1 MTRPFNWVRRVSK
14 SLHRQLW
21 LLTRGISGAD
31 RREKQGL
38 MRRLSTLRA
47 ECNVLTHQM
56 NQMRHQLSLENR
68 GLQALYEEMK
78 AERDDLQLEIWELED
93 LLQELL
99 ELLTSADAGQ
109 SGAEVTHWPEITF
122 EAQPL
127 ASQKPSI
134 NQADSAGE
142 TLSVNLATVDISGT
156 KLALVGGHDS
166 TRRGVIHE
174 LVEHHGL
181 LHWVELPPFEKHSIG
196 RSNIKAKIY
205 NCNLIV
211 LITGYMRHQQTDSIV
226 QLRNLGA
233 LSGDV
238 LLLNCRGK
246 SGVVREILSYVSRKN
261 CKV

>member
-1 MTRPFNWVRRVSK
+1 MTRYFNRVRRLSK
-14 SLHRQLW
+14 SFHRQVW
-21 LLTRGISGAD
+21 LLVRGISGAD

-38 MRRLSTLRA
+38 MRRLNALRA
-47 ECNVLTHQM
+47 ECNGLTHQM

-68 GLQALYEEMK
+68 GLQARYEEMK

-93 LLQELL
+93 LLQELF
-99 ELLTSADAGQ
+99 ELLTSAEAG
-109 SGAEVTHWPEITF
+109 SPGAEATHWPKIAF

-127 ASQKPSI
+127 ASPKPLVE
-134 NQADSAGE
+134 QADSDKE
-142 TLSVNLATVDISGT
+142 TLSVDLAAVDASGT

-196 RSNIKAKIY
+196 RSNIKAKIAD
-205 NCNLIV
+205 CDLIV
-211 LITGYMRHQQTDSIV
+211 LITGYMRHKQTDSIV
-226 QLRNLGA
+226 RLRKLGA

-238 LLLNCRGK
+238 LLVSCRGK
-246 SGVVREILSYVSRKN
+246 SGVVREILTYIGQKN
-261 CKV
+261 C